1 MTSFR
6 SRDVH
11 LLVGAAGLSA
21 LGDLALAIP
30 LALQVREKTGS
41 ALAVSLFFLC
51 MFGPIVL
58 LAGVAGRL
66 VDCVEN
72 RALVIGVSLAQAAAT
87 SMLLFAGSPAALLVL
102 TAVIGSGLAVV
113 APAEFS
119 LIPVAAGEDRVAA
132 ANGRVEAAR
141 YLGMT
146 AGPVLGG
153 LLASSGR
160 FHAAVLLNAGSFL
173 VVALAGLALRSR
185 RRPVAA
191 PAGERKRARDGLT
204 ALVADPALR
213 IVLATGVASLALF
226 SMSMTA
232 ELFFVLDV
240 LHAGQ
245 TGYGVLIGVWTA
257 GMVTGAALLGSR
269 LPAARLAP
277 LALAAIALQGAGLL
291 GASLATAFGAALAG
305 FALGGLAHGVKNV
318 AIRTLIHKRVPEAVR
333 GRAFAGYNAARNAAE
348 LGALGLGG
356 VLVGLIGARATLALS
371 GAIPL
376 LLGLSALLLSS
387 RSRGAAAADPT
398 TTRRSLHA
406 HVEG

>member
-1 MTSFR
+1 MTTFR

-30 LALQVREKTGS
+30 LALEVRAKTGS

-66 VDCVEN
+66 VDRVEN
-72 RALVIGVSLAQAAAT
+72 RRLLICVSLAQAAAT
-87 SMLLFAGSPAALLVL
+87 SLLLLADSPGRAARPHGL
-102 TAVIGSGLAVV
+102 IGSGLAVV

-119 LIPVAAGEDRVAA
+119 LIPVAAGEERVAA

-173 VVALAGLALRSR
+173 AVALAGAALRSR
-185 RRPVAA
+185 RHPA
-191 PAGERKRARDGLT
+191 PRRRRGERRRARDGLA
-204 ALVADPALR
+204 ALVADRSLR

-240 LHAGQ
+240 LHAG
-245 TGYGVLIGVWTA
+245 
-257 GMVTGAALLGSR
+257 R
-269 LPAARLAP
+269 P
-277 LALAAIALQGAGLL
+277 
-291 GASLATAFGAALAG
+291 ATA
-305 FALGGLAHGVKNV
+305 
-318 AIRTLIHKRVPEAVR
+318 
-333 GRAFAGYNAARNAAE
+333 
-348 LGALGLGG
+348 
-356 VLVGLIGARATLALS
+356 S
-371 GAIPL
+371 
-376 LLGLSALLLSS
+376 
-387 RSRGAAAADPT
+387 
-398 TTRRSLHA
+398 
-406 HVEG
+406 

>member
-1 MTSFR
+1 MATLR

-30 LALQVREKTGS
+30 LALEVREQTGS

-66 VDCVEN
+66 VDHVEN
-72 RALVIGVSLAQAAAT
+72 RRLLILVSLAQAVAT
-87 SMLLFAGSPAALLVL
+87 SLLLFADSPAALLVL
-102 TAVIGSGLAVV
+102 TAVIGSGLAIV

-119 LIPVAAGEDRVAA
+119 LLPVAAGEERVAS

-153 LLASSGR
+153 VLAAAGA
-160 FHAAVLLNAGSFL
+160 FHAAVLLNAGSF
-173 VVALAGLALRSR
+173 VAVALAGAALRSR
-185 RRPVAA
+185 RRPAAAA
-191 PAGERKRARDGLT
+191 PGDRRLARAGFA
-204 ALVADPALR
+204 ALLADRPLR

-257 GMVTGAALLGSR
+257 GMVTGAVLLGSR
-269 LPAARLAP
+269 LPAERLAP
-277 LALAAIALQGAGLL
+277 VALAAIAAQGAGLL
-291 GASLATAFGAALAG
+291 GASLASALGAALAG
-305 FALGGLAHGVKNV
+305 FAFGGLAHGVKNV
-318 AIRTLIHKRVPEAVR
+318 AIRTLIHERVPESVR

-356 VLVGLIGARATLALS
+356 VLVNVIGARSTLALS

-376 LLGLSALLLSS
+376 LLGLSALALTN
-387 RSRGAAAADPT
+387 RRGPAAVDPT

-406 HVEG
+406 RIEG